1 MTLETKAT
9 RGHEVM
15 LFAWVPQVIS
25 LYPYGFFKDTVDE
38 RGILCIILNSP
49 RRRRHAANLSAA
61 SHAHKIPKTKVELQ
75 INVTW

>member
-1 MTLETKAT
+1 
-9 RGHEVM
+9 M

-49 RRRRHAANLSAA
+49 RRRRHTASLSAA
-61 SHAHKIPKTKVELQ
+61 SHVLRIASAMVS
-75 INVTW
+75 W